1 MIEITN
7 NDLQRIVTEAVR
19 MLTERHVIKAPTQ
32 EPPMPPMDEEPTQE
46 PPQEPP
52 MSPMDEEPI
61 PQETEQGG
69 GEVNQELIDIIS
81 QLGLEDQNAVL
92 KYAKSMTDKN
102 EPQGEEAQEQEPK
115 GGDMPM
121 ESRKYLKQRVDEIM
135 GSICTDNTRTDNSKD
150 VDKKAFSKRRHNPFV
165 VSR

>member
-32 EPPMPPMDEEPTQE
+32 EPPMPPMDEEPMQE

-52 MSPMDEEPI
+52 MPPMDEEPI
-61 PQETEQGG
+61 PQESEQGG
-69 GEVNQELIDIIS
+69 GEVNQELIDVIS

-92 KYAKSMTDKN
+92 KYAKSMTDKDKPQGDESIPQ
-102 EPQGEEAQEQEPK
+102 EPQ

-135 GSICTDNTRTDNSKD
+135 GSICTDNTRIDNSKD
-150 VDKKAFSKRRHNPFV
+150 VDKNAFSKRRHNPFV
-165 VSR
+165 SNR